1 MRMYVRMYGF
11 AREQVNE
18 QDESNGM
25 GAHWMLERKRKIY
38 AKIRISKANML
49 EWMFMQMIIAW
60 VRVFVFGSVR
70 VRVCVC
76 VYVCE
81 WVSQGFMLCEILFR
95 WFFGVKSLNIAY
107 HSISIYLMNVWVCVC
122 VLVLSC
128 VCVLSSC
135 FIAIFSSPRKMIEN
149 ETDAVSCII
158 VTKTCSTPKYQNQR
172 LLHVHIAEICL
183 WALDTVWLVL
193 FVAFA
198 SMLRQLWLPALD
210 SYQSSFY

>member
-1 MRMYVRMYGF
+1 MRMYVWMYGF

-25 GAHWMLERKRKIY
+25 GSHWMLERKRKIY

-60 VRVFVFGSVR
+60 VRVFVFGSC
-70 VRVCVC
+70 VCVC
-76 VYVCE
+76 ACTFASE
-81 WVSQGFMLCEILFR
+81 WVKVLCFAKFCFDDFSVWKVWTSLTIPYRFIL
-95 WFFGVKSLNIAY
+95 WT
-107 HSISIYLMNVWVCVC
+107 CVC
-122 VLVLSC
+122 SFVRSC

-183 WALDTVWLVL
+183 WALDTVRLVL